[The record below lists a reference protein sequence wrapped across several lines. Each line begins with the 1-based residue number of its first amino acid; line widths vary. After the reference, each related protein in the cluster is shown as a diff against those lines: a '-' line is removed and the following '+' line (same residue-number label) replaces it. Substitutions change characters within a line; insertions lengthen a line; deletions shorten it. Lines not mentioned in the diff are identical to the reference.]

1 MKTPMQTCLAIVVA
15 CCAAMSFPVKADETT
30 TAIESKIQ
38 ATGLKYSKTE
48 SGDFRFLFDEG
59 DGRSQL
65 VIVNGSAT
73 SYHDAQFVEIWSK
86 SVASEMRPVNT
97 NQMRELLAT
106 TDGGVIGG
114 GELGH
119 WCLIKPSESGKKWH
133 LYYSIHIPITGS
145 PDAFEAAIRECSTKA
160 DGKEKE
166 LVGTD
171 EN

>member
-30 TAIESKIQ
+30 ASIESIIQ

-73 SYHDAQFVEIWSK
+73 SYRDAQFVEIWSK
-86 SVASEMRPVNT
+86 SVVSETRPVNT
-97 NQMRELLAT
+97 NQMRELLRASNSS
-106 TDGGVIGG
+106 
-114 GELGH
+114 ELGH
-119 WCLIKPSESGKKWH
+119 WCLIKPSGTGNKWH
-133 LYYSIHIPITGS
+133 LYYSIHLPITGS
-145 PDAFEAAIRECSTKA
+145 PDSFEAAIRECSTKA
-160 DGKEKE
+160 DEKEKE

-171 EN
+171 DN